1 MSLLNRLLACASVAL
16 ACGFTAA
23 AHADDTPHWVHFKLL
38 NTTTTLPKK
47 VVIVPAGVKVFEMTA
62 GDVTEEVPEWS
73 AEASRNVMQ
82 ALSAAMKGSAGMQ
95 EVALPRLNAADTASL
110 EEHKALYKLVVN
122 TVSDIDLAHKYRRFD
137 YGIGPGLAALQRASG
152 ADAALLVNA
161 SDYASTAGRKT
172 KAVLG
177 HIPIVNIFTGPA
189 PRLGHSFMHLGL
201 VDLRSGD
208 LLWVNSESRDGA
220 SNLRDAQD
228 ADKLVRSLFKWYPG
242 IEEYRRVYAK

>member
-82 ALSAAMKGSAGMQ
+82 ALSAAMKGSARPFSSSASSARLRTSRPC
-95 EVALPRLNAADTASL
+95 VAAS
-110 EEHKALYKLVVN
+110 
-122 TVSDIDLAHKYRRFD
+122 S
-137 YGIGPGLAALQRASG
+137 S
-152 ADAALLVNA
+152 
-161 SDYASTAGRKT
+161 
-172 KAVLG
+172 
-177 HIPIVNIFTGPA
+177 
-189 PRLGHSFMHLGL
+189 
-201 VDLRSGD
+201 
-208 LLWVNSESRDGA
+208 
-220 SNLRDAQD
+220 
-228 ADKLVRSLFKWYPG
+228 
-242 IEEYRRVYAK
+242 